1 MKAPS
6 APARAAAPRAVVLAL
21 GNEWRED
28 DGAGLF
34 VAALLQGELADRLPA
49 DVALR
54 RARGELTEVLDALAA
69 APFVVAVDAARSGAP
84 PGTLHRHNLADGPL
98 SAELAGLS
106 SHGLGLAEALALAG
120 KIGLPLPRVVVL
132 AIEGAA
138 FGTGRGLT
146 AAVERACAEA
156 AEKVLELVRG

>member
-1 MKAPS
+1 MTASSSPS
-6 APARAAAPRAVVLAL
+6 RTAAPRAVVLAL
-21 GNEWRED
+21 GNAWRED
-28 DGAGLF
+28 DGVGPF
-34 VAALLQGELADRLPA
+34 VADLLHGEHAARLPN
-49 DVALR
+49 DVEVR
-54 RARGELTEVLDALAA
+54 CARGELTEVLAALAA

-84 PGTLHRHNLADGPL
+84 PGTVHRHDLADGPL
-98 SAELAGLS
+98 PAALAGLS

-146 AAVERACAEA
+146 PAVERGCAAA
-156 AEKVLELVRG
+156 AETVLELVRG